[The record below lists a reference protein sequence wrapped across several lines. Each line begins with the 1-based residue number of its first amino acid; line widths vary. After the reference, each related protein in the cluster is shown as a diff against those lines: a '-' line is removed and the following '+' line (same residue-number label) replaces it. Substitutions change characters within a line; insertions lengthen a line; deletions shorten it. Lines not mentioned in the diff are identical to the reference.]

1 MLARYELD
9 CFLLDFLDLDTLV
22 IARNLDDGAE
32 TRRRRG
38 LGERR
43 RGLGERRRGLGERR
57 RVVILSHAVIK
68 NQTDALICLSIR

>member
-43 RGLGERRRGLGERR
+43 RGLGERRR
-57 RVVILSHAVIK
+57 VVILSHAVIK